1 MDTNYARCKACNT
14 SFYPSWDKYKREFEE
29 LCTDCLTEA
38 RIAAFSDF
46 DDDDNSFVMG
56 WVEDKLPS
64 SVTDDDELNE
74 GAFGNLGLFER

>member
-1 MDTNYARCKACNT
+1 
-14 SFYPSWDKYKREFEE
+14 
-29 LCTDCLTEA
+29 
-38 RIAAFSDF
+38 
-46 DDDDNSFVMG
+46 MG